1 MIELL
6 VWLAVL
12 VIVVLVVWYLLQQMG
27 LPEPAQRIIT
37 IVLVV
42 IVAVIAIGILLQFA
56 GIGGG
61 FPRLRSP

>member
-1 MIELL
+1 MIEML

-37 IVLVV
+37 IALVV
-42 IVAVIAIGILLQFA
+42 VVAVIVIGMLLQFA
-56 GIGGG
+56 GMGGG